1 MVLIRFLQDGLAE
14 MLRGG
19 RLYWSWIFF
28 LLALTAFGGWFYVG
42 QLRHGMVVTGM
53 SDQVSWGFYIANFA
67 FLVGIAAAAV
77 LLVVPAYI
85 FHRKDI
91 KKAVLIGEGMA
102 VAAVI
107 TAILF
112 VVVDVARPDRLWH
125 LIPVIGKFNFPMSL
139 LAWDVVVLNGYL
151 ILNVAIPFYVLFA
164 LYRDKEPNFRL
175 YFPFVVLA
183 IFWAISIHTVTAF
196 LFSANSAR
204 PFWHTA
210 LLGPRFI
217 ASAFVSGPALI
228 IITLQI
234 VRRFTAYHV
243 DQGAIK
249 TLALIMTV
257 AMQINLFFVGAELFT
272 DFYNEST
279 HAASIHY
286 LFLGL
291 GGFDALRA
299 WIWTALALN
308 IIAVTILMIN
318 PLRENMTFLN
328 VACVLGF
335 IGIWIEKGMGL
346 VIPGFIPTPL
356 GEIFE
361 YAPTFD
367 ELAISVGCWAIGFLV
382 FTLLAKATIAIEL
395 GHIRY
400 AHRTARG
407 AAPRRGAGVRPAHA
421 TGVHKAAFQSIGAAQ
436 AKGEQS

>member
-1 MVLIRFLQDGLAE
+1 MALIHFFRDGVRE

-19 RLYWSWIFF
+19 RLYWSWI
-28 LLALTAFGGWFYVG
+28 LLLVGLTAFGTWHYLD
-42 QLRHGMVVTGM
+42 QLVQGMVITGM

-77 LLVVPAYI
+77 LLVIPAYV
-85 FHRKDI
+85 FNRKDI
-91 KKAVLIGEGMA
+91 KDVVLLGEGMA
-102 VAAVI
+102 VAAVVA
-107 TAILF
+107 AILF

-125 LIPVIGKFNFPMSL
+125 LIPIIGEFNFPTSL

-151 ILNVAIPFYVLFA
+151 VLNLVIAFYMLFSH
-164 LYRDKEPNFRL
+164 YRGTKPNFRL

-183 IFWAISIHTVTAF
+183 MFWAISIHTVTAF

-228 IITLQI
+228 ILTLQI
-234 VRRFTAYHV
+234 VRRAAHYPV
-243 DQGAIK
+243 SQGVID
-249 TLALIMTV
+249 TLAVIMTV
-257 AMQINLFFVGAELFT
+257 ALQINLFFVGAELFT
-272 DFYNEST
+272 DFYNESA

-291 GGFDALRA
+291 GGFDALKA

-308 IIAVTILMIN
+308 IIAVTILTIN
-318 PLRENMTFLN
+318 PLRRNMVMLN

-335 IGIWIEKGMGL
+335 FGIWIEKGMGL

-361 YAPTFD
+361 YAPTFP
-367 ELAISVGCWAIGFLV
+367 ELAISAGCWAIGLLV
-382 FTLLAKATIAIEL
+382 FTLLAKAVIPIEL
-395 GHIRY
+395 GQVRY
-400 AHRTARG
+400 IGNMAGGRSRVRG
-407 AAPRRGAGVRPAHA
+407 AEHVGHGASLPAGVHHA
-421 TGVHKAAFQSIGAAQ
+421 AGAA
-436 AKGEQS
+436 ATRPGE